1 MGHYMVELYV
11 ERGVAVEPAVE
22 LTRGAATRLTGEG
35 RPVRLVR
42 SILVPADETCLLLFE
57 AADADAA
64 QEAAH
69 AAGLPFERV
78 ATAVAEI

>member
-11 ERGVAVEPAVE
+11 EQGAAVEPAVE
-22 LTRGAATRLTGEG
+22 LTRRAAEQLTGEG

-42 SILVPADETCLLLFE
+42 SILVPEDETCLLLFE

-64 QEAAH
+64 QEAAR
-69 AAGLPFERV
+69 AAELPLERP
-78 ATAVAEI
+78 ATAAAEI